1 MPKVVYKPP
10 PPVLSEVEKPVKVV
24 KPRKPRVKKEGG
36 SSATG
41 TPVGSGTPVQSGSLL
56 LPPVKRGRK
65 SKTPTPIP
73 VVVDAEM
80 TGYD

>member
-1 MPKVVYKPP
+1 MYKPP
-10 PPVLSEVEKPVKVV
+10 PPVLSEVEKLVKVV

-41 TPVGSGTPVQSGSLL
+41 TPVQAGSLL